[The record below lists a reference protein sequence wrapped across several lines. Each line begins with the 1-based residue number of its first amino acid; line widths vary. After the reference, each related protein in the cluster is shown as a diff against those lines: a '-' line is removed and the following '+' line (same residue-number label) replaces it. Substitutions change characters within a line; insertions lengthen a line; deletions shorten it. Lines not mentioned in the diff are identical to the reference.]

1 MKIDYTNLS
10 FTQLIDK
17 IEANRFFDLPR
28 MVREAFRRLLTRV
41 EALEDSPS
49 GDSRPYKVYT
59 ALLTQSGTDA
69 PVATVLENTLGG
81 TLVWTRDTTGQ
92 YTGTLNGAFTENK
105 TFITSQF
112 NATLTPP
119 SGGYISGILGERND
133 NDSIHLITFDIPS
146 TDTGDGILN
155 ETPIEIRVY
164 N

>member
-1 MKIDYTNLS
+1 MAKGRNTFS
-10 FTQLIDK
+10 DK
-17 IEANRFFDLPR
+17 
-28 MVREAFRRLLTRV
+28 
-41 EALEDSPS
+41 
-49 GDSRPYKVYT
+49 RPYKVYT

-105 TFITSQF
+105 TFITTQF

-119 SGGYISGILGERND
+119 SGGYVSGILGERND

-164 N
+164 K

>member
-1 MKIDYTNLS
+1 MKYTNLT
-10 FTQLIDK
+10 FTELVNK
-17 IEANRFFDLPR
+17 IGSSRYFDLPS
-28 MVREAFRRLLTRV
+28 MLKEILSRLT
-41 EALEDSPS
+41 PQT
-49 GDSRPYKVYT
+49 PKYKVYT

-105 TFITSQF
+105 TFITTQF

>member
-1 MKIDYTNLS
+1 MKYTELT
-10 FTQLIDK
+10 FTELVNK
-17 IEANRFFDLPR
+17 IGSSRYFDLPS
-28 MVREAFRRLLTRV
+28 MLKEILSRLT
-41 EALEDSPS
+41 PQT
-49 GDSRPYKVYT
+49 PKYKVYT